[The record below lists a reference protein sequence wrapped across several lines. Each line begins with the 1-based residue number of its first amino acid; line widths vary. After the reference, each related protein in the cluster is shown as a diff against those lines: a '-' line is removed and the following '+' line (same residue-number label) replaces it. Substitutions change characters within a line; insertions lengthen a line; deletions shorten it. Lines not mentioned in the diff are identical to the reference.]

1 MTTNYISRLSRSVC
15 LVALAFA
22 AAAAA
27 HAHPATTPAV
37 ARLTIGLVPGDDAL
51 LQQTVQE
58 LSDPTHPRYGQ
69 YLSREAALDLLQP
82 DPESL
87 DTVRAW
93 LRDAGGLHDED
104 LERRGQF
111 LHANVSASQVAFLL
125 VRRDGDDADSGLSGA
140 FAVADEAARKHIRVV
155 HLDNLDR
162 GTLQSRWH
170 PFHAVQSSQQPV
182 PPPRKDALKTVMDR
196 CEGRITPACLRKR
209 YQMDNVPSTPKKTIL
224 GVLGFGGASFTL
236 SFHLNLH
243 MLDKEILTNLDPMR
257 VGSNFT
263 EALLN
268 GGQNQQGHFPAA
280 EGNLD
285 IQYAVALAG
294 ANVDVHFL
302 SVGGRNLDF
311 IPDLDLPKGKKS
323 FTEPYLE
330 LVAALGA
337 LPSVDLPSV
346 LSISYGVNEQLLSRD
361 YTRHV
366 CDVFGQLA
374 TRGVSVLA
382 ASGDAGPGQSCQTN
396 DGSGATRF
404 LPAFPASCPYVT
416 AVGATRAVGSL
427 RDETASDFSGGGF
440 SEHFARPAYQ
450 DGEVDAYLAKHG
462 AEWNGLYNADGR
474 GIPDVAALGHDYHV
488 YSHGKVESADGTS
501 ASTPVLAAM
510 VAVLNSLRAQK
521 GKPTMGFLNT
531 WLYRASRFAFDE
543 YASIFFPPS
552 VPSPTNLAG
561 SITTGKTSGC
571 PGTSYAGLDSPKVE
585 GAGWPA
591 DSGWDAATGLG
602 TPNFARFRRL
612 ACV

>member
-1 MTTNYISRLSRSVC
+1 MTTNHISRLTRGVC
-15 LVALAFA
+15 LVALTVA
-22 AAAAA
+22 AATYA
-27 HAHPATTPAV
+27 HSATTPAV

-51 LQQTVQE
+51 LQQTVQQ

-82 DPESL
+82 GSESL
-87 DTVRAW
+87 DAVRTW
-93 LRDAGGLHDED
+93 LRDAAGLHDED
-104 LERRGQF
+104 LVRRGQF
-111 LHANVSASQVAFLL
+111 LHANVSASQVTSLL
-125 VRRDGDDADSGLSGA
+125 TRPDGDGA
-140 FAVADEAARKHIRVV
+140 FAVADEAARKHIRAV
-155 HLDNLDR
+155 HLDNLDNLDH
-162 GTLQSRWH
+162 GVLQSRWH
-170 PFHAVQSSQQPV
+170 AFHAVESSLQPV
-182 PPPRKDALKTVMDR
+182 PPPSKDVLKTVMDR

-209 YQMDNVPSTPKKTIL
+209 YHMDDVPSTPKKTIL
-224 GVLGFGGASFTL
+224 GVLGFGGASFTTL
-236 SFHLNLH
+236 FHLNLH
-243 MLDKEILTNLDPMR
+243 MVDKKKLTNLDPSR

-268 GGQNQQGHFPAA
+268 GGKNQQGQFPAA

-294 ANVDVHFL
+294 ANVDVRFL

-311 IPDLDLPKGKKS
+311 IPDLESVTPLSLPKGKNS
-323 FTEPYLE
+323 FTEPWLE
-330 LVAALGA
+330 LVAALAA

-346 LSISYGVNEQLLSRD
+346 LSISYGVNEQLLARD

-374 TRGVSVLA
+374 VRGVSVLA
-382 ASGDAGPGQSCQTN
+382 ASGDAGPGQSCQVN

-427 RDETASDFSGGGF
+427 REEMASNFSGGGL

-450 DGEVDAYLAKHG
+450 DGAVDVYLAKHG
-462 AEWNGLYNADGR
+462 AEWNGLYNPYGR
-474 GIPDVAALGHDYHV
+474 GIPDVAALGHDYQV
-488 YSHGKVESADGTS
+488 YSHGKVESADGTSS

-510 VAVLNSLRAQK
+510 VAVLNSLRAEK

-531 WLYRASRFAFDE
+531 WLYKSGRFAFDD
-543 YASIFFPPS
+543 
-552 VPSPTNLAG
+552 
-561 SITTGKTSGC
+561 ITSGKTSGC
-571 PGTSYAGLDSPKVE
+571 PGTSYAGLDSPKVN

-602 TPNFARFRRL
+602 TPIFARLRRL

>member
-1 MTTNYISRLSRSVC
+1 MTANHISRLTRGVC
-15 LVALAFA
+15 LVALALA
-22 AAAAA
+22 AATYA
-27 HAHPATTPAV
+27 HSATTPAV
-37 ARLTIGLVPGDDAL
+37 ARLTLGLVPGDDAL

-69 YLSREAALDLLQP
+69 YLSREAALDLLRP
-82 DPESL
+82 GPESL
-87 DTVRAW
+87 DPVRTW
-93 LRDAGGLHDED
+93 LRDAAGLHDED
-104 LERRGQF
+104 LVRRGQF
-111 LHANVSASQVAFLL
+111 LHANVSASQVASLL
-125 VRRDGDDADSGLSGA
+125 TRPDGDGA
-140 FAVADEAARKHIRVV
+140 FTVADEAARKHIRAV
-155 HLDNLDR
+155 HLDNLNH
-162 GTLQSRWH
+162 GVLQSRWH
-170 PFHAVQSSQQPV
+170 VFHAVESLQQPV
-182 PPPRKDALKTVMDR
+182 PPPSKDVLKTVMDR

-209 YQMDNVPSTPKKTIL
+209 YRMNDVPSTPKKTIL
-224 GVLGFGGASFTL
+224 GVLGFGGQTAQYAD
-236 SFHLNLH
+236 
-243 MLDKEILTNLDPMR
+243 LDLFLKNLDPSR

-263 EALLN
+263 EAFLN
-268 GGQNQQGHFPAA
+268 GGKNQQGQFPAA

-294 ANVDVHFL
+294 ANVDVRFL

-311 IPDLDLPKGKKS
+311 IPDLDLPKGKNS

-330 LVAALGA
+330 LVTALAA
-337 LPSVDLPSV
+337 LPSTDLPSV

-374 TRGVSVLA
+374 ARGVSVLA
-382 ASGDAGPGQSCQTN
+382 ASGDAGPGQSCQAN

-404 LPAFPASCPYVT
+404 LPMFPASCPYVT

-427 RDETASDFSGGGF
+427 RHETASNFSGGGF

-450 DGEVDAYLAKHG
+450 DGAADAYLAKHG
-462 AEWNGLYNADGR
+462 VEWNGLYNPNGR
-474 GIPDVAALGHDYHV
+474 GIPDVAALGHDYQV

-510 VAVLNSLRAQK
+510 VAVLNSLRAEK

-531 WLYRASRFAFDE
+531 WLYKSGRFAFDD
-543 YASIFFPPS
+543 
-552 VPSPTNLAG
+552 
-561 SITTGKTSGC
+561 ITTGKTSGC
-571 PGTSYAGLDSPKVE
+571 PGTSYAGLDSPKVP

-602 TPNFARFRRL
+602 TPIFARLRRL

>member
-1 MTTNYISRLSRSVC
+1 MTTNHISRLTLGVC
-15 LVALAFA
+15 LVALALA
-22 AAAAA
+22 AATYA
-27 HAHPATTPAV
+27 HSATTPAV

-51 LQQTVQE
+51 LQQTVHE

-82 DPESL
+82 GSESL
-87 DTVRAW
+87 DAVRTW
-93 LRDAGGLHDED
+93 LRDAAGLHDED
-104 LERRGQF
+104 LARRGQF
-111 LHANVSASQVAFLL
+111 LHANVSASQVASLL
-125 VRRDGDDADSGLSGA
+125 VKPNGDGA
-140 FAVADEAARKHIRVV
+140 FAVADEAARKHIRAM
-155 HLDNLDR
+155 HLDNLDH
-162 GTLQSRWH
+162 GVLQSRWH
-170 PFHAVQSSQQPV
+170 AFHAVESSQQPV
-182 PPPRKDALKTVMDR
+182 PPPSKDVLKTVMDR

-209 YQMDNVPSTPKKTIL
+209 YHMDDVPSTPKKTIL
-224 GVLGFGGASFTL
+224 GVLGFGGQTAQYAD
-236 SFHLNLH
+236 
-243 MLDKEILTNLDPMR
+243 LDLFLRNLDPSR

-268 GGQNQQGHFPAA
+268 GGKNQQGQFPAA

-294 ANVDVHFL
+294 ANVDVRFL

-311 IPDLDLPKGKKS
+311 IPDLDLPKGKNS

-330 LVAALGA
+330 LVAALA
-337 LPSVDLPSV
+337 TLPSVDLPSV

-374 TRGVSVLA
+374 ARGVSVLA
-382 ASGDAGPGQSCQTN
+382 ASGDFGPGQSCQAN

-404 LPAFPASCPYVT
+404 LPGFPASCPYVT
-416 AVGATRAVGSL
+416 AVGATRTVGSL
-427 RDETASDFSGGGF
+427 REEMAANFSSGGF

-450 DGEVDAYLAKHG
+450 DGAVDVYLAKHG
-462 AEWNGLYNADGR
+462 AEWNGLYNPDGR
-474 GIPDVAALGHDYHV
+474 GIPDVAALGHDYQV
-488 YSHGKVESADGTS
+488 YSHGKVESAGGTS

-510 VAVLNSLRAQK
+510 VAVLNSLRAEK

-531 WLYRASRFAFDE
+531 WLYKSGRFAFDE
-543 YASIFFPPS
+543 YASTLFPPS
-552 VPSPTNLAG
+552 VRVQLTLPG

-571 PGTSYAGLDSPKVE
+571 PGTSYAGLDSPKVP

-602 TPNFARFRRL
+602 TPIFARLRRL

>member
-1 MTTNYISRLSRSVC
+1 MTRNYISRLSRSVC
-15 LVALAFA
+15 LVALALA

-51 LQQTVQE
+51 IQQTVQE
-58 LSDPTHPRYGQ
+58 LSDPTHPRYGH

-87 DTVRAW
+87 DAVRAW

-111 LHANVSASQVAFLL
+111 LHANVSASQVALLL
-125 VRRDGDDADSGLSGA
+125 VRRDGDGADSGLSGA

-155 HLDNLDR
+155 HLDNLNR
-162 GTLQSRWH
+162 GVLQSRWH
-170 PFHAVQSSQQPV
+170 AFHAVECSQQPV
-182 PPPRKDALKTVMDR
+182 PPPSKDVLKTVMDR
-196 CEGRITPACLRKR
+196 CEGRVTPACLRKR
-209 YQMDNVPSTPKKTIL
+209 YQMDNVPSTPKRTIL
-224 GVLGFGGASFTL
+224 GVLGFGGQTAQYAD
-236 SFHLNLH
+236 
-243 MLDKEILTNLDPMR
+243 LDLFLRNLDPTR

-268 GGQNQQGHFPAA
+268 GGQNQQGQFPAA

-294 ANVDVHFL
+294 ANVDVRFL
-302 SVGGRNLDF
+302 SVGGRNQDF

-330 LVAALGA
+330 LVAALAA

-396 DGSGATRF
+396 DGSGAKRF

-462 AEWNGLYNADGR
+462 AEWKGLYNPDGR
-474 GIPDVAALGHDYHV
+474 GIPDVAALGHDYQV

-531 WLYRASRFAFDE
+531 WLYKASRFAFDD
-543 YASIFFPPS
+543 
-552 VPSPTNLAG
+552 
-561 SITTGKTSGC
+561 ITTGKTSGC

>member
-1 MTTNYISRLSRSVC
+1 MTTKSISRLARHIC
-15 LVALAFA
+15 LVALALTA
-22 AAAAA
+22 T

-51 LQQTVQE
+51 LQQTVRE
-58 LSDPTHPRYGQ
+58 LSDPAHARYGQ

-82 DPESL
+82 GPESL
-87 DTVRAW
+87 DAVRAW
-93 LRDAGGLHDED
+93 LRDAAGLHDED

-111 LHANVSASQVAFLL
+111 LHANVSASQAASLL
-125 VRRDGDDADSGLSGA
+125 VRQDGGRRRADGGGLSGA
-140 FAVADEAARKHIRVV
+140 FAVADEAARKHIRAV
-155 HLDNLDR
+155 HLDNLDH

-170 PFHAVQSSQQPV
+170 AFHAAEFSQQPV
-182 PPPRKDALKTVMDR
+182 PPPSKEVLKTVMDR
-196 CEGRITPACLRKR
+196 CEGRITPACLRKK
-209 YQMDNVPSTPKKTIL
+209 YHMDNVPSTPKKTIL
-224 GVLGFGGASFTL
+224 GVLGFGGQTAQYAD
-236 SFHLNLH
+236 
-243 MLDKEILTNLDPMR
+243 LDLFLRDLDPSR

-263 EALLN
+263 ETLLN
-268 GGQNQQGHFPAA
+268 GGQNQQGPFPAA

-294 ANVDVHFL
+294 ANVDVRFL

-311 IPDLDLPKGKKS
+311 IPDLDLPKGKNS

-330 LVAALGA
+330 LVAALAA
-337 LPSVDLPSV
+337 LPSADLPSV
-346 LSISYGVNEQLLSRD
+346 LSISYGVNEQLLARD

-374 TRGVSVLA
+374 ARGVSVLA
-382 ASGDAGPGQSCQTN
+382 ASGDAGPGQSCQAN

-427 RDETASDFSGGGF
+427 RDETASSFSGGGF
-440 SEHFARPAYQ
+440 SEHFTRPAYQ
-450 DGEVDAYLAKHG
+450 DGAVAAYLAKHG
-462 AEWNGLYNADGR
+462 AEWIGLYNPDGR
-474 GIPDVAALGHDYHV
+474 GIPDVAALGHDYQV

-510 VAVLNSLRAQK
+510 VAVLNSLRAEK

-531 WLYRASRFAFDE
+531 WLYKSGRFGFND
-543 YASIFFPPS
+543 
-552 VPSPTNLAG
+552 
-561 SITTGKTSGC
+561 ITTGKTSGC
-571 PGTSYAGLDSPKVE
+571 PGTSYAGLASPKVP

-591 DSGWDAATGLG
+591 DPGWDAATGLG
-602 TPNFARFRRL
+602 TPIFARLRRL

>member
-1 MTTNYISRLSRSVC
+1 MTRNYISRLSRSVC
-15 LVALAFA
+15 LVALAL

-51 LQQTVQE
+51 IQQTVQE
-58 LSDPTHPRYGQ
+58 LSDPTHPRYGH

-87 DTVRAW
+87 DAVRAW

-111 LHANVSASQVAFLL
+111 LHANVSASQVALLL
-125 VRRDGDDADSGLSGA
+125 VRRDGDGADSGLSGA

-155 HLDNLDR
+155 HLDNLNR
-162 GTLQSRWH
+162 GVLQSRWH
-170 PFHAVQSSQQPV
+170 AFHAVESSQQPV
-182 PPPRKDALKTVMDR
+182 PPPSKDVLKTVMDR
-196 CEGRITPACLRKR
+196 CEGRVTPACLRKR
-209 YQMDNVPSTPKKTIL
+209 YQMDNVPSTPKRTIL
-224 GVLGFGGASFTL
+224 GVLGFGGQTAQYAD
-236 SFHLNLH
+236 
-243 MLDKEILTNLDPMR
+243 LDLFLRNLDPTR

-268 GGQNQQGHFPAA
+268 GGQNQQGQFPAA

-294 ANVDVHFL
+294 ANVDVRFL
-302 SVGGRNLDF
+302 SVGGRNQDF

-330 LVAALGA
+330 LVAALAA

-427 RDETASDFSGGGF
+427 RDETASNFSGGGF

-462 AEWNGLYNADGR
+462 AEWKGLYNPDGR
-474 GIPDVAALGHDYHV
+474 GIPDVAALGHDYQV

-531 WLYRASRFAFDE
+531 WLYKASRFAFDD
-543 YASIFFPPS
+543 
-552 VPSPTNLAG
+552 
-561 SITTGKTSGC
+561 ITTGKTSGC